1 LHPAPSSTRSSR
13 GGGGRRVT
21 TAGTIVVGSTLLLVA
36 WGCFAFGAVY
46 PWAYAPL
53 IAGSAVV
60 GLIGIVTGGRPLLR
74 SNRALVAALL
84 GIAVVAGLQL
94 IPMPSMLLAWI
105 SPATFD
111 FLRHYDLRFTVG
123 DEPGARA
130 TALRHAISIAP
141 EKTVLFLAL
150 FAGPLLLLAGLVRTL
165 SRTAA
170 TRMASGV
177 VFIGLALAVVAIVQK
192 AVLGDQV
199 YDGMRIYGFWR
210 PEFLLTTPF
219 GPFVN
224 KNHFAGWM
232 LMTVPL
238 ALGLAMAQASGPH
251 AAPRNAASVLV
262 WLSEPAGGR
271 FLLYLVAAVI
281 MALSLVMAGSRSGLG
296 CFAVAICGGAAWATR
311 RQSRGVIIGAIVAAV
326 ALVVVALQWAGHD
339 AALQRFGGDGDS
351 LGMRLSIWRMS
362 AALISRFPLFGTGM
376 NTFGTAMIV
385 YQPSAE
391 VHYNEA
397 HNDYLQLLVEG
408 GLVGFALVLAA
419 IGAAIVAIRRRFRA
433 GDDGQAACW
442 VRTGATTGLVAIAL
456 QSLVEFSLQMPG
468 TAVLFAVLLALAL
481 YVPAPLASP
490 SQVPA
495 GRRGALDAADRVS

>member
-1 LHPAPSSTRSSR
+1 VSSTRSSR
-13 GGGGRRVT
+13 GGAGRRVT
-21 TAGTIVVGSTLLLVA
+21 TAGSIVIGATLLLVA
-36 WGCFAFGAVY
+36 WGCFAFGGVY

-60 GLIGIVTGGRPLLR
+60 GLIGIVTGGRPLLS
-74 SNRALVAALL
+74 SNRVLLAALL

-94 IPMPSMLLAWI
+94 IPMPFMLLARI
-105 SPATFD
+105 SPATLD
-111 FLRHYDLRFTVG
+111 FVRHYDLRFAIG
-123 DEPGARA
+123 DQSGASA
-130 TALRHAISIAP
+130 PLRHAISIAP

-150 FAGPLLLLAGLVRTL
+150 FAGPLLLLAGLVRTV

-170 TRMASGV
+170 TRMARGV
-177 VFIGLALAVVAIVQK
+177 AFIGLALAVVAIVQK

-232 LMTVPL
+232 LMAVPL

-251 AAPRNAASVLV
+251 GAPRNAASFLV

-271 FLLYLVAAVI
+271 FLLYLIAAVI

-296 CFAVAICGGAAWATR
+296 CFAVAICGAAAWTTR
-311 RQSRGVIIGAIVAAV
+311 RQSRGVMIGAIVAAV
-326 ALVVVALQWAGHD
+326 ALVLVALQWAGSD
-339 AALQRFGGDGDS
+339 AALQRFGGDSDS
-351 LGMRLSIWRMS
+351 LGMRLSIWRLS
-362 AALISRFPLFGTGM
+362 AALVRHFPLLGTGM

-385 YQPSAE
+385 YQPPAE
-391 VHYNEA
+391 AHYNEA

-408 GLVGFALVLAA
+408 GFISFALVLVA
-419 IGAAIVAIRRRFRA
+419 IGGVIVAIRRRFRA
-433 GDDGQAACW
+433 GDDGPDARW
-442 VRTGATTGLVAIAL
+442 VRIGATTGLVAIGL

-468 TAVLFAVLLALAL
+468 TAALFAVFLALAL

-490 SQVPA
+490 SRVPS
-495 GRRGALDAADRVS
+495 GRRGSLDVADRLS